1 MKSPISEFCDS
12 RLISD
17 SLKHSFSAYIRSE
30 YSRRFKM
37 SLDGETVQ
45 LLLGRMSQEDLED
58 AWKDF
63 TNELA
68 KYLAQQTK

>member
-1 MKSPISEFCDS
+1 MKSPISEFCDV

-17 SLKHSFSAYIRSE
+17 SLKNSFSAYIRSE

-37 SLDGETVQ
+37 SMDGETVQ

-68 KYLAQQTK
+68 KYLTQQTK